1 MDRKSNNY
9 ERKPPKPLT
18 IASLDWF
25 ALRYVERFATTRVKL
40 RRYLQGKLRERGW
53 AGDGDAPIDAV
64 VDRLAGRG
72 YVDDRAFGEAK
83 ARGLERRGF
92 GVRRVTQALTAAGLE
107 ADLRT
112 EIGETVDG
120 EAAAIAYARRKKLG
134 PFAVSE
140 AGPELQRK
148 QFAAMVRAG
157 HPFDVVKRVLTA
169 RSKADRSGFE
179 D

>member
-1 MDRKSNNY
+1 MDRKSDKY
-9 ERKPPKPLT
+9 ERKVPKPLT
-18 IASLDWF
+18 AASLDWF
-25 ALRYVERFATTRVKL
+25 ALRYVERFATTRAKL
-40 RRYLQGKLRERGW
+40 RRYLQDKLRERGW
-53 AGDGDAPIDAV
+53 AGDGVAPIDAV
-64 VDRLAGRG
+64 VERLAGLG

-107 ADLRT
+107 PDLRT

-157 HPFDVVKRVLTA
+157 HPFDVVKRVLNA
-169 RSKADRSGFE
+169 RSEAELGE
-179 D
+179 